1 MIQMTKP
8 FALLAFLLI
17 FTFSGLQAARIDTL
31 TVRSNAMNKDVK
43 AAVALPAAYDGKTTL
58 PVLYLLHGFSD
69 TFRAWLTLPPEKGLV
84 GRLADQY
91 GVIIVMPDGGYGS
104 WYLDSPLDKT
114 SQYETF
120 VAKELVAHV
129 DGKYKTIPRREGR
142 LITGL
147 SMGGHGALYLAAR
160 HPDLYAAAGSIAG
173 AVDLSNRGW
182 FNQPIREW
190 FLKLLGDPVQYPE
203 RYREHSVLYLTD
215 RLKTGNVKLIIDCG
229 TKDFLFESNR
239 ALHAKLLEGGILHDY
254 TERPGQ
260 HNWAYFS
267 NSLDYHLV
275 FFQKVLAE
283 NQASK

>member
-1 MIQMTKP
+1 MTKP
-8 FALLAFLLI
+8 FALLACLLLFA
-17 FTFSGLQAARIDTL
+17 FTHLQAARIDTL

-43 AAVALPAAYDGKTTL
+43 AAVALPAAYDGNKAL
-58 PVLYLLHGFSD
+58 PVMYLLHGFSD

-120 VAKELVAHV
+120 VARELVAHV

-173 AVDLSNRGW
+173 AVDISNRGW
-182 FNQPIREW
+182 FSNPIREW
-190 FLKLLGDPVQYPE
+190 FVRLLGDPAQYPD
-203 RYREHSVLYLTD
+203 RYREHSVLYLAD
-215 RLKTGNVKLIIDCG
+215 RFKTGNVKLIIDCG
-229 TKDFLFESNR
+229 TKDFLFESNK
-239 ALHAKLLEGGILHDY
+239 ALHAKLLESGIPHDY

-260 HNWAYFS
+260 HNWAYFA

-275 FFQKVLAE
+275 FFRKVLAE
-283 NQASK
+283 NQVSK

>member
-1 MIQMTKP
+1 MTRP
-8 FALLAFLLI
+8 TALLASLLAL
-17 FTFSGLQAARIDTL
+17 TFFRVQAARIDTVS
-31 TVRSNAMNKDVK
+31 VRSNAMNREVL
-43 AAVALPAAYDGKTTL
+43 AAVALPASYNGQNAL

-84 GRLADQY
+84 QRLADQY

-104 WYLDSPLDKT
+104 WYLDSPLDKNF
-114 SQYETF
+114 QYETF
-120 VAKELVAHV
+120 VARELVAYV

-173 AVDLSNRGW
+173 AVDISSRGW
-182 FNQPIREW
+182 FSQPIREW
-190 FLKLLGDPVQYPE
+190 FLKLLGDPAANSAP
-203 RYREHSVLYLTD
+203 YRNHSVLYLVD
-215 RLKTGNVKLIIDCG
+215 RFKNAGVRLIIDCG
-229 TKDFLFESNR
+229 TKDFLFESNQ
-239 ALHAKLLEGGILHDY
+239 ALHAKLLEQGIPHDY

-260 HNWAYFS
+260 HNWAYFA

-275 FFQKVLAE
+275 FFRKVLAE
-283 NQASK
+283 NQVK

>member
-1 MIQMTKP
+1 MTKS
-8 FALLAFLLI
+8 FALLAFLLV
-17 FTFSGLQAARIDTL
+17 FTFFGLQAARIDTL

-43 AAVALPAAYDGKTTL
+43 VAVALPAAYDGNKAL

-120 VAKELVAHV
+120 VARELVAHV

-173 AVDLSNRGW
+173 AVDVSNRGW
-182 FNQPIREW
+182 FSQPIREW
-190 FLKLLGDPVQYPE
+190 FVKLLGDPAQYPD
-203 RYREHSVLYLTD
+203 RYREHSVLYMTD
-215 RLKTGNVKLIIDCG
+215 RFKSGNVKLIIDCG
-229 TKDFLFESNR
+229 TKDFLFESNK
-239 ALHAKLLEGGILHDY
+239 ALHAKLLEGGIPHDY

-260 HNWAYFS
+260 HNWAYFA

-275 FFQKVLAE
+275 FFRKVLAE

>member
-1 MIQMTKP
+1 MTKP
-8 FALLAFLLI
+8 FACLGFLLL
-17 FTFSGLQAARIDTL
+17 FTFTHLQAARIDTL

-43 AAVALPAAYDGKTTL
+43 AAVALPAAYDGNKSL
-58 PVLYLLHGFSD
+58 PVMYLLHGFSD

-84 GRLADQY
+84 ARLADQY

-104 WYLDSPLDKT
+104 WYLDSPLDKS

-120 VAKELVAHV
+120 IARELVAHV
-129 DGKYKTIPRREGR
+129 DGKYKTISRREGR

-173 AVDLSNRGW
+173 AVDISNRGW
-182 FNQPIREW
+182 FSNPIREW
-190 FLKLLGDPVQYPE
+190 FVKLLGDPVQYPD

-215 RLKTGNVKLIIDCG
+215 RFKTGNVKLIIDCG
-229 TKDFLFESNR
+229 TKDFLFESNK
-239 ALHAKLLEGGILHDY
+239 ALHAKLLEAGIPHDY

-267 NSLDYHLV
+267 NSLDYHMV
-275 FFQKVLAE
+275 FFRKVLA
-283 NQASK
+283 NSPVSK